1 MGSGV
6 GVQCGRPFGAVV
18 GPAFKGLLA
27 FFADLLGSDPSL
39 DFGVGYVGWEVAGE
53 PLANVGRGLEQV
65 ARRGGEGRSRRGRG
79 RAGNV
84 KWWGVRRGQP
94 WPLRAEVQTG
104 GLRGV
109 SRALAG

>member
-1 MGSGV
+1 M
-6 GVQCGRPFGAVV
+6 RPRADDPSLDRVRTGTPQSTAARSVV

-53 PLANVGRGLEQV
+53 P
-65 ARRGGEGRSRRGRG
+65 
-79 RAGNV
+79 RAGETLGG
-84 KWWGVRRGQP
+84 GVSGVVNR
-94 WPLRAEVQTG
+94 VQKG